1 VLVKEIKF
9 ITETQNS
16 KTIDIDLKSPLEIV
30 KIMNDEDKLVSQA
43 VERELDKIAMA
54 VELIVK
60 AFTNEGRLVYI
71 GAGTSGRL
79 GILDAS
85 ECLPT
90 FGIDYGMVIGLIAG
104 GEKALV
110 NAVEGAEDDYE
121 QGEKDIEALHISQ
134 KDVVVGVT
142 ASGRTPYV
150 IGGIKKAREA
160 GAATISISCNEAGE
174 LEKITDVS
182 ITPIVGPEVITGS
195 TRLKAGTAQKMVLNM
210 LSTASMISIGKTY
223 CNLMVDVQATNKK
236 LYERAK
242 RIIMTVT
249 DASEEATEKILRET
263 NNNVKLS
270 IFMLLS
276 NLQKESAEYILNENK
291 GFIRKALNSIKN

>member
-1 VLVKEIKF
+1 MEF
-9 ITETQNS
+9 MTETQNA

-30 KIMNDEDKLVSQA
+30 KIMNDEDKLVSYA
-43 VERELDKIAMA
+43 VEKELDKIAMA
-54 VELIVK
+54 VELVVK
-60 AFTNEGRLVYI
+60 AFNNKGRLVYI

-90 FGIDYGMVIGLIAG
+90 FGIDNGMVAGLIAG

-110 NAVEGAEDDYE
+110 NAIEGAEDDYE
-121 QGEKDIEALHISQ
+121 QGKKDIEAVHISQ
-134 KDVVVGVT
+134 KDVVVGIT
-142 ASGRTPYV
+142 ASGITPYV
-150 IGGIKKAREA
+150 IGGIKQAKEA

-174 LEKITDVS
+174 LEKISDVS
-182 ITPIVGPEVITGS
+182 INPIVGPEVITGS

-210 LSTASMISIGKTY
+210 ISTASMISIGKTY
-223 CNLMVDVQATNKK
+223 RNLMVDVQATNKK
-236 LYERAK
+236 LFERSK

-249 DASEEATEKILRET
+249 DASEEAVEDILRET
-263 NNNVKLS
+263 NNSVKLS

-276 NLQKESAEYILNENK
+276 DLPKETAEYILNENR
-291 GFIRKALNSIKN
+291 GFIRKALNSIKK